1 MIRNVAS
8 YSFTPKTLSKFI
20 FFFVDAHDDSSRKGT
35 SRKYQCR
42 SAELAK
48 KQIFLLI
55 SPASK
60 QIPELAICFALAVLE
75 SPFSEERRT
84 SVNPEIS
91 VLLFF

>member
-48 KQIFLLI
+48 NKSFFSFHLLQNKYP
-55 SPASK
+55 SL
-60 QIPELAICFALAVLE
+60 QFALL
-75 SPFSEERRT
+75 
-84 SVNPEIS
+84 
-91 VLLFF
+91 LLFSRVPFRKRGEHL